1 MNQVVKLLSYDQNRQ
16 YHRTAATPCIVSS
29 YHSEAAPCRFFSP
42 APLLWF
48 ASGPRFFTLSPF
60 GGRDQGDLDDPRDD
74 DDVHDDDDDDDVHDD
89 HDDADEGVQLT
100 QEIKI
105 RISQFSC
112 SRDKRIKKAKE

>member
-42 APLLWF
+42 GRLLWF

-60 GGRDQGDLDDPRDD
+60 GGRDQGDLDHPRDD
-74 DDVHDDDDDDDVHDD
+74 DDVHDDDDDDVHDD
-89 HDDADEGVQLT
+89 HDDHDADEGVQLT
-100 QEIKI
+100 QEIEI
-105 RISQFSC
+105 RISQF
-112 SRDKRIKKAKE
+112 RDKRIKKAKE